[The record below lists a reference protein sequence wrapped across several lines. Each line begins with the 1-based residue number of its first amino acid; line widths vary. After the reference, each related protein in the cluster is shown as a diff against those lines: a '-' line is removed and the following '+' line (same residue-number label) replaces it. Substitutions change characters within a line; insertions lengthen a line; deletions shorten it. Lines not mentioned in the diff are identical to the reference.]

1 MESRLI
7 INLYEELETIKKDKR
22 HDIFIEF
29 RIAYQGDIKY
39 MQLSKPSSKL
49 YGLNWFTDPVL
60 E

>member
-29 RIAYQGDIKY
+29 RIGDIKY
-39 MQLSKPSSKL
+39 MQLSYPSSKL
-49 YGLNWFTDPVL
+49 YGLNCFTDPVL